1 MAKSITETQALARFD
16 RLITQAKCE
25 HAQKQK
31 EAAPCTTRSALSPS
45 SERAAA

>member
-1 MAKSITETQALARFD
+1 MPKPIAETQALARFD
-16 RLITQAKCE
+16 RLIIRAKRQ

-31 EAAPCTTRSALSPS
+31 EDAPCATKSAPLPS